1 MLNLDRYFATSASS
15 RNLILYYFIFFF
27 VLSLFSTVFFLS
39 LFKVINYW
47 SFSQGHLNYFNGFLK
62 RGLFGTIII
71 YFEEITSISTRK
83 LFSFFFII
91 LTLANIILF
100 FKILKKYIN
109 NYLLFIFLAL
119 NPTLILFPFNDLG
132 GYQRFEAISVFL
144 ILFHTYIVGTLKGK
158 KNNNKYY
165 IQKLYFVIL
174 PIFSISLFIH
184 EGQAFSLFFHL
195 FLTYRVLKKN
205 IWGYSC
211 YLILIILI
219 ASVYLAPNNKS
230 AILAI
235 ENFANSRNL
244 WVDAMYYGVGTN
256 TGSYGQFSE
265 FSQNFIEFRQ
275 NFLNFYNF
283 KINFFFIL
291 LAFFPI
297 IILFYYKIILSN
309 FLNIIIIFIIIS
321 PYLLFFFIGD
331 IGRWISVM
339 SFQVLGIF
347 YQYNID
353 SKASKIFYSSS
364 KVKLTGIAIIIF
376 ILSFFIRMPH
386 CCDLEKKG
394 ITIWGGISSKIFA
407 FYKVL
412 NKDNSSFYNINIRFK
427 D

>member
-1 MLNLDRYFATSASS
+1 MLNLNKYFTTSTLS
-15 RNLILYYFIFFF
+15 RNSILYYFIFFF

-47 SFSQGHLNYFNGFLK
+47 SFSQGHSNYFNGFLK

-83 LFSFFFII
+83 LFSFFFIL
-91 LTLANIILF
+91 LTTANIILF
-100 FKILKKYIN
+100 FKILRKYIN

-119 NPTLILFPFNDLG
+119 NPTLIMFSFNDLG

-144 ILFHTYIVGTLKGK
+144 ILFHTYVVGTLNGK
-158 KNNNKYY
+158 KDQKKYY
-165 IQKLYFVIL
+165 KKNLYYIIL
-174 PIFSISLFIH
+174 PLFSISLFIH
-184 EGQAFSLFFHL
+184 EGQAFSFFFHL

-205 IWGYSC
+205 ILDYSY

-219 ASVYLAPNNKS
+219 AFVYLTPNSKL
-230 AILAI
+230 AILSL
-235 ENFANSRNL
+235 ENLANSRDL
-244 WVDAMYYGVGTN
+244 WLDAMYYAVGAN
-256 TGSYGQFSE
+256 TGLIGNY
-265 FSQNFIEFRQ
+265 IEFKQ
-275 NFLNFYNF
+275 NFLNLYNF

-291 LAFFPI
+291 IAIFPI
-297 IILFYYKIILSN
+297 IILFYYKIVLSN

-321 PYLLFFFIGD
+321 PYFLFFFIGD

-339 SFQVLGIF
+339 SFQALGIF
-347 YQYNID
+347 YQYNLD
-353 SKASKIFYSSS
+353 SKASKIFHSTS
-364 KVKLTGIAIIIF
+364 KIKLTGMVIVIF

-394 ITIWGGISSKIFA
+394 ITIWGGVSSKIFA

>member
-1 MLNLDRYFATSASS
+1 MLNLNKYFTTSTLS
-15 RNLILYYFIFFF
+15 RNSILYYFIFFF

-47 SFSQGHLNYFNGFLK
+47 SFSQGHSNYFNGFLK

-83 LFSFFFII
+83 LFSFFFIL
-91 LTLANIILF
+91 LTTANIILF
-100 FKILKKYIN
+100 FKILRKYIN

-119 NPTLILFPFNDLG
+119 NPTLIMFSFNDLG

-144 ILFHTYIVGTLKGK
+144 ILFHTYVVGTLNGK
-158 KNNNKYY
+158 KDQKKYY
-165 IQKLYFVIL
+165 KKNLYYIIL
-174 PIFSISLFIH
+174 PLFSISLFIH
-184 EGQAFSLFFHL
+184 EGQAFSFFFHL

-205 IWGYSC
+205 ILDYSY

-219 ASVYLAPNNKS
+219 AFVYLTPNSKL
-230 AILAI
+230 AILSL
-235 ENFANSRNL
+235 ENLANSRDL
-244 WVDAMYYGVGTN
+244 WLDAMYYAVGAN
-256 TGSYGQFSE
+256 TGLIGNY
-265 FSQNFIEFRQ
+265 IEFKQ
-275 NFLNFYNF
+275 NFLNLYNF

-291 LAFFPI
+291 IAIFPI
-297 IILFYYKIILSN
+297 IILFYYKIVLSN

-321 PYLLFFFIGD
+321 PYFLFFFIGD

-339 SFQVLGIF
+339 SFQALGIF
-347 YQYNID
+347 YQYNLD
-353 SKASKIFYSSS
+353 SKASKIFHSTS
-364 KVKLTGIAIIIF
+364 KIKLTGMVIVIF

-394 ITIWGGISSKIFA
+394 ITIWGGVSSKVFA

>member
-1 MLNLDRYFATSASS
+1 M
-15 RNLILYYFIFFF
+15 
-27 VLSLFSTVFFLS
+27 FSTVFFLS
-39 LFKVINYW
+39 FFKVINYW
-47 SFSQGHLNYFNGFLK
+47 SFSQGHVNYFDGFLK

-71 YFEEITSISTRK
+71 SLEKISSVSTRK

-91 LTLANIILF
+91 LTTVNIILF
-100 FKILKKYIN
+100 FIILKKYLN
-109 NYLLFIFLAL
+109 NYFLFIFLAL
-119 NPTLILFPFNDLG
+119 NPTLIIFSFNDLG

-144 ILFHTYIVGTLKGK
+144 ILFHTYIVGTLKSK
-158 KNNNKYY
+158 KNDNKYY
-165 IQKLYFVIL
+165 RQILYFIIL
-174 PIFSISLFIH
+174 PVFSISLFIH
-184 EGQAFSLFFHL
+184 EGQAFSLLFHL
-195 FLTYRVLKKN
+195 FLTHRVLNKKM
-205 IWGYSC
+205 WDYSC

-219 ASVYLAPNNKS
+219 VCVYLVPNNNS

-235 ENFANSRNL
+235 ENFANSRDL
-244 WVDAMYYGVGTN
+244 WVDAMYYAAGANLDIKGFF
-256 TGSYGQFSE
+256 GDFS
-265 FSQNFIEFRQ
+265 Q

-291 LAFFPI
+291 LAIFPI
-297 IILFYYKIILSN
+297 IILFYYKIILNN
-309 FLNIIIIFIIIS
+309 FSNIIILFLITS

-347 YQYNID
+347 YQYVTA
-353 SKASKIFYSSS
+353 SKANKIFYTSS
-364 KVKLTGIAIIIF
+364 KIKLTGIAIVIF

-386 CCDLEKKG
+386 CCDLEKKN
-394 ITIWGGISSKIFA
+394 ISIWGGISSKIFA

>member
-1 MLNLDRYFATSASS
+1 MKLFARHNLV
-15 RNLILYYFIFFF
+15 LYYFILFF
-27 VLSLFSTVFFLS
+27 VVSLFSTVFFLS
-39 LFKVINYW
+39 FYKVINYW

-91 LTLANIILF
+91 ITLANIILF
-100 FKILKKYIN
+100 FKILRKYIN
-109 NYLLFIFLAL
+109 NQLLFIFLAL
-119 NPTLILFPFNDLG
+119 NPTLILFSFNDLG
-132 GYQRFEAISVFL
+132 GYQRFESISVFL
-144 ILFHTYIVGTLKGK
+144 ILFHTYVVGTLNGK
-158 KNNNKYY
+158 KDQKEYY
-165 IQKLYFVIL
+165 KKNLYFIIMPL
-174 PIFSISLFIH
+174 FSISLFIH

-205 IWGYSC
+205 ILDYSC

-219 ASVYLAPNNKS
+219 AFVYLAPNSKL
-230 AILAI
+230 AILSL
-235 ENFANSRNL
+235 ENLAYSRDLWLAPMYSAAGANADL
-244 WVDAMYYGVGTN
+244 TGYY
-256 TGSYGQFSE
+256 F
-265 FSQNFIEFRQ
+265 EFRQ

-283 KINFFFIL
+283 KINIFFIL
-291 LAFFPI
+291 IAIFPI
-297 IILFYYKIILSN
+297 IILFYHRIVLSN

-321 PYLLFFFIGD
+321 PYFLFFFIGD

-339 SFQVLGIF
+339 SFQALGIF
-347 YQYNID
+347 YQYNLE
-353 SKASKIFYSSS
+353 SKTSKIFYSTS
-364 KVKLTGIAIIIF
+364 KIKLTGMVILIF

-394 ITIWGGISSKIFA
+394 ITIWGGVTSKIFA
-407 FYKVL
+407 FYKIL